1 MKHTY
6 RYMQMGNI
14 KPVSEWGSGGR
25 NTILNNINL
34 QYMGSAEFEF
44 GALPKALGR
53 LVSSSD
59 PMVFGKI
66 QVNLPENPVRPKKNV
81 DVLVRYYVRQSQEQD
96 LVELLSNWT
105 AASRNFKEWNVK
117 LTEDKNVVF
126 CIDKGYECF
135 MWNGKLGKRLLTTCI
150 AESTKALIKND
161 WLETELAGWM
171 DDVSITG
178 KDAESLLRVK

>member
-6 RYMQMGNI
+6 RLLQMGNI
-14 KPVSEWGSGGR
+14 KPVSKWDSNGKNS
-25 NTILNNINL
+25 ILSNINL
-34 QYMGSAEFEF
+34 NYMGSAEFEF
-44 GALPKALGR
+44 GALPKAMAR

-59 PMVFGKI
+59 PMVFGKT
-66 QVNLPENPVRPKKNV
+66 QVNLPEDALRPGKNV

-96 LVELLSNWT
+96 LLELLSNWT
-105 AASRNFKEWNVK
+105 SASKNFKEWNVK
-117 LTEDKNVVF
+117 LTEDKDIVF

-150 AESTKALIKND
+150 AESIEILIKN
-161 WLETELAGWM
+161 EWM

-178 KDAESLLRVK
+178 KDAETLLRV